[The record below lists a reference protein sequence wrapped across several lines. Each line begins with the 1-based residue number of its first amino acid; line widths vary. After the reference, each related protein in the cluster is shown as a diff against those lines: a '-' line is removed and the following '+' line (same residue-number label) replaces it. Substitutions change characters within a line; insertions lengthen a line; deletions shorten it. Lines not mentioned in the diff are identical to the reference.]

1 MTGGC
6 CSGSFSR
13 RLEKVRS
20 WRGGAMGEWRKWRRA
35 GPTMQACVLSAAS
48 TPSPA
53 IPTAEFAQGFFR
65 GMKAGRKLPA
75 NRFKEKSI
83 SHAERCTVFPYGVYP
98 KKATSLM
105 VVLEGG
111 RVLCSR
117 IIHFVTYQL
126 LTVCYQLVS
135 GPTLGPAWRGCCFW
149 VASLSDILHYFCK
162 SGWGSWLFLEAL
174 RNLRALPQV
183 LRR

>member
-1 MTGGC
+1 MGGRGVLIGRC
-6 CSGSFSR
+6 CSGLFSR

-20 WRGGAMGEWRKWRRA
+20 WRGGAVGEWRKWRA

-48 TPSPA
+48 TPLPA
-53 IPTAEFAQGFFR
+53 IPTAVFAQGFFR
-65 GMKAGRKLPA
+65 RMKAGRKLPA

-83 SHAERCTVFPYGVYP
+83 SHAERFCTVFPYGVYP

-111 RVLCSR
+111 SVLCSR

-126 LTVCYQLVS
+126 LTVYYQLVS
-135 GPTLGPAWRGCCFW
+135 GPTLGA
-149 VASLSDILHYFCK
+149 A
-162 SGWGSWLFLEAL
+162 
-174 RNLRALPQV
+174 
-183 LRR
+183 